1 MNVHRLSAPLLV
13 TRSSLERFL
22 LGSQQR
28 QRLRASQSLLA
39 FIIFCIFALLQ
50 EAAVS
55 WGMVPA
61 EPAYWLN
68 LFDIGCSLTF
78 FLVIRVGLN
87 EQLSPR
93 DPSLTLP
100 QCVFAVTAAVWGYGI
115 DGPVRG
121 PLLALLILIIQFGGL
136 FRLDQRQTRGL
147 TFYAFLLVATAM
159 VWRTFFAEERYDGK
173 TELIHFAMTVI
184 VLLGANAIAARYG
197 VMRERMSRQKA
208 DLSAALELNREL
220 ATRDMLTGLLNRRA
234 MVEMLSRPPA
244 RVQRGDGLMAVA
256 VIDID
261 LFKRINDSCGHSI
274 GDSVLHRFATSLAG
288 AARRGDL
295 ISRWG
300 GEEFLILM
308 PGTSPE
314 EGLRALDRL
323 RKQIVDTDWR
333 DLVGHLPVT
342 FSAGVAGMHQGEDH
356 EAAIERAD
364 QALYRAKHRG
374 RNRIELAPT

>member
-1 MNVHRLSAPLLV
+1 MHVERLSAPLLV
-13 TRSSLERFL
+13 SRVSRERFL

-39 FIIFCIFALLQ
+39 FTLFCVFAVLQ
-50 EAAVS
+50 ETAVA
-55 WGMVPA
+55 WGMVPS

-68 LFDIGCSLTF
+68 VFDVGGSLTF
-78 FLVIRVGLN
+78 FILIRVGLN

-100 QCVFAVTAAVWGYGI
+100 QCVAAVTAAVWGYGI

-147 TFYAFLLVATAM
+147 TLYAFLLVAATM

-173 TELIHFAMTVI
+173 TELIHFAMTII
-184 VLLGANAIAARYG
+184 VLLGANSIAARFG
-197 VMRERMSRQKA
+197 TMRERLSRQKA

-234 MVEMLSRPPA
+234 MVEMLARPPA
-244 RVQRGDGLMAVA
+244 RAQRGDGLMAVA

-261 LFKRINDSCGHSI
+261 LFKRINDTCGHST
-274 GDSVLHRFATSLAG
+274 GDNVLHRFATTLAG

-295 ISRWG
+295 VSRW
-300 GEEFLILM
+300 
-308 PGTSPE
+308 
-314 EGLRALDRL
+314 
-323 RKQIVDTDWR
+323 
-333 DLVGHLPVT
+333 
-342 FSAGVAGMHQGEDH
+342 VA
-356 EAAIERAD
+356 RSSCC
-364 QALYRAKHRG
+364 
-374 RNRIELAPT
+374 